1 MNHDPIHASASRH
14 ESFRRRFRR
23 RLRRRPAPIGRAIVA
38 TALLVAACTSG
49 AGPTPPPSASV
60 SPSAPPASGPAGS
73 ALEHPTGPAE
83 VVLRFEESGGLMA
96 PGFLATTAPI
106 FTLYGDGSAIFRNP
120 AAPVDE
126 TAATKPA
133 GVNLL
138 APFRIA
144 LLPEAAVQS
153 LLAWAIGPGG
163 LGAARPGHYDAPGVA
178 DAPTATFELHAG
190 GLDKRVEVYA
200 LGIEGVQVD
209 EPDRAIRRSLAALRE
224 RLLSFDAAGATS
236 VTTWRPER
244 YRAILVAGT
253 PAAGIEPLAW
263 PWPTIG
269 PADFVP
275 PPEPGLPSWPRRIL
289 TTEEVA
295 RLGVSPIEGGFT
307 GLWLRAPD
315 ERLYALTV
323 RPLLPDEAQ

>member
-1 MNHDPIHASASRH
+1 MKRLHVCSALRGRRSIRPLPIT
-14 ESFRRRFRR
+14 
-23 RLRRRPAPIGRAIVA
+23 LVA
-38 TALLVAACTSG
+38 AALLVATCTSG
-49 AGPTPPPSASV
+49 AGPTLAPSATV

-73 ALEHPTGPAE
+73 ALEHPTGSAD
-83 VVLRFEESGGLMA
+83 VVLRFGESGGLMP

-106 FTLYGDGSAIFRNP
+106 FTLYGDGSAIFRDP
-120 AAPVDE
+120 AATGDE

-133 GVNLL
+133 WVNLL

-144 LLPEAAVQS
+144 RLPEQAVQS

-163 LGAARPGHYDAPGVA
+163 LGAARDGHYDTPGVA

-200 LGIEGVQVD
+200 LGIEDVQVSEAD
-209 EPDRAIRRSLAALRE
+209 QAIRLALASLRE

-244 YRAILVAGT
+244 YRVTLVAGT
-253 PAAGIEPLAW
+253 PAEGIEPLAW

-275 PPEPGLPSWPRRIL
+275 PSEPGLPSWPRRVL
-289 TTEEVA
+289 STEEVG

-315 ERLYALTV
+315 ESLYSLTV
-323 RPLLPDEAQ
+323 RPLLPDETQ

>member
-1 MNHDPIHASASRH
+1 MNRLDVC
-14 ESFRRRFRR
+14 SF
-23 RLRRRPAPIGRAIVA
+23 LRGPRSIRYLPVPVGAVSVVA
-38 TALLVAACTSG
+38 ALLAAACTSG
-49 AGPTPPPSASV
+49 AGPTPPPSATV
-60 SPSAPPASGPAGS
+60 SPSAPLASGPPGS
-73 ALEHPTGPAE
+73 ALEHPTGSAE
-83 VVLRFEESGGLMA
+83 VVLRFEESGGLMP

-106 FTLYGDGSAIFRNP
+106 FTLYGDGSAIFRDP
-120 AAPVDE
+120 ATTVDE
-126 TAATKPA
+126 TTATKPS
-133 GVNLL
+133 GVSLL

-144 LLPEAAVQS
+144 RLPEQAVQS

-163 LGAARPGHYDAPGVA
+163 LGAARDGHYDAPGVA

-200 LGIEGVQVD
+200 LGIEDVQVGEAD
-209 EPDRAIRRSLAALRE
+209 QAIRRSLASLRE

-236 VTTWRPER
+236 VATWRPER

-253 PAAGIEPLAW
+253 PAEGIEPLGW
-263 PWPTIG
+263 PWPTIA

-275 PPEPGLPSWPRRIL
+275 SSDPGLPSWPRRVL
-289 TTEEVA
+289 SSEEVG
-295 RLGVSPIEGGFT
+295 RLGVSPIEGGFS

-315 ERLYALTV
+315 GSLYSLTV